1 MQCILRSVLLSGL
14 WVAFIGTDLA
24 HGEPVQSVQAVDAQK
39 YAGRWYEQARLPNR
53 FQASCVGD
61 VTADYRPLADGALE
75 VINRCRQADATINVA
90 RGKAVAAD
98 GDTTGARLKVSFLPA
113 WLQWLPVGR
122 GDYWV
127 VMLDPQYRYSVVS
140 EPSRNYLWILSR
152 TPVLERTAYEGVLI
166 ELQRKGYPVENLV
179 RTAQRPD
186 VTSAAQ

>member
-1 MQCILRSVLLSGL
+1 MQRTLRTRFFGSL
-14 WVAFIGTDLA
+14 WVSFPVAVFAQAG
-24 HGEPVQSVQAVDAQK
+24 PVQSVSAVDAQR

-53 FQASCVGD
+53 FQAGCVGD

-75 VINRCRQADATINVA
+75 VINRCRLSDATIKLT

-98 GDTTGARLKVSFLPA
+98 GDISGARLKVSFLPA

-140 EPSRNYLWILSR
+140 EPSRSYLWILSR
-152 TPVLERTAYEGVLI
+152 TPVLERTAYEGVLS
-166 ELQRKGYPVENLV
+166 ELKRMGYPVENLV

-186 VTSAAQ
+186 VTSAAR

>member
-1 MQCILRSVLLSGL
+1 MQCILRSVFLGGVWGALC
-14 WVAFIGTDLA
+14 ATALA
-24 HGEPVQSVQAVDAQK
+24 QGEPVQSVPAVDAQK

-53 FQASCVGD
+53 FQSSCVGD
-61 VTADYRPLADGALE
+61 VTADYRPLPDGALE
-75 VINRCRQADATINVA
+75 VVNRCRQSDATIDVA
-90 RGKAVAAD
+90 RGTAVAAH
-98 GDTTGARLKVSFLPA
+98 GDSTGARLKVSFLPA

-127 VMLDPQYRYSVVS
+127 VMLDTQYRYSVVS

-152 TPVLERTAYEGVLI
+152 TPVLERTAYEGVLS
-166 ELQRKGYPVENLV
+166 ELKRKGYPVEKLV